1 MDLLIAAT
9 LVVCLWCL
17 APLPLAVAIG
27 RAFRHGHQLDAR
39 QLEAAV
45 AALGRPGTDRT
56 RFQSDAC

>member
-1 MDLLIAAT
+1 MDLLIATT

-27 RAFRHGHQLDAR
+27 RAFRDGHKLDAR

-45 AALGRPGTDRT
+45 ASLGKASSDRT
-56 RFQSDAC
+56 HFRSDSC